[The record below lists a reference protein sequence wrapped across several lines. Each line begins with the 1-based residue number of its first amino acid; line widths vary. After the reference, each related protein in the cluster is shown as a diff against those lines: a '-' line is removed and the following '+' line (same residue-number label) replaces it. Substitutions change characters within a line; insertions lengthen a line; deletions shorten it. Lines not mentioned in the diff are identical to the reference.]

1 MSQENF
7 SEDRLT
13 YSESRTINMGD
24 YESTQC
30 FFSFSTTYKE
40 RIGGKKSV
48 TIKETATSKLMRTS
62 PENFNTVAKKL
73 VRRVREV
80 LDEQE
85 LILRKTAVTKQYNIE
100 EEMVNKYN
108 NLLAQKK
115 AERKSSAKR

>member
-1 MSQENF
+1 MNQEDFNH
-7 SEDRLT
+7 DRLT

-40 RIGGKKSV
+40 RIGGKTSV
-48 TIKETATSKLMRTS
+48 TLRESATSKLMKTS
-62 PENFNTVAKKL
+62 PENFTKVAKKL

-85 LILRKTAVTKQYNIE
+85 LIIRKTCIEQQYNLE
-100 EEMVNKYN
+100 DEMQNKYN
-108 NLLAQKK
+108 HLLKQKK
-115 AERKSSAKR
+115 AERKASVKR

>member
-1 MSQENF
+1 MSQEDF
-7 SEDRLT
+7 EDRLT

-30 FFSFSTTYKE
+30 FFSFSTTYKQ
-40 RIGGKKSV
+40 RIGGKVSA
-48 TIKETATSKLMRTS
+48 TIKETATSKLMKTS

-85 LILRKTAVTKQYNIE
+85 LTIRKTCIAQKFNE
-100 EEMVNKYN
+100 EDEMKDKYN
-108 NLLAQKK
+108 HLLKQKK
-115 AERKSSAKR
+115 AERSK